1 MYDMGMA
8 KLCRVKFADVDGKDF
23 SIRAIDIV
31 SARELDATT
40 VELFIEGVGSRTFT
54 TTVTAVDAAVD
65 AFWDAW
71 LAELP
76 A

>member
-8 KLCRVKFADVDGKDF
+8 KLARVKFQSLDGKDF
-23 SIRAIDIV
+23 SVRAIDIV
-31 SARELDATT
+31 SAIEIPEGAELILENGPPKKTT
-40 VELFIEGVGSRTFT
+40 S
-54 TTVTAVDAAVD
+54 TVAQVDTAID